1 MILSVPVSAMAH
13 RNEIP
18 AGQVQDLPGGNFEIK

>member
-1 MILSVPVSAMAH
+1 MPEAYL
-13 RNEIP
+13 RYKEEWKFP